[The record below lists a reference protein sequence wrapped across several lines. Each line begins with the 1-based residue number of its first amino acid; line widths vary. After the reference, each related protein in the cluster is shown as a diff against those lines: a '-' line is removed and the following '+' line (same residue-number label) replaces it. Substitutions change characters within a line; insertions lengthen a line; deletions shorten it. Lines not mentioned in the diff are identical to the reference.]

1 MRQKWI
7 VLILVFLAAITA
19 AAQEGE
25 SIRGPWLLCDRS
37 WALSGDS
44 VWFVV
49 AGAPALP
56 GSGNVVHVRLEDHR
70 GDVAGHV
77 MVVTAEGSGMGYL
90 VVPDSLSSGVYRM
103 RAYTGNRAGGP
114 GVAPVAR
121 LLTVYHRFAE
131 EIPALP
137 GAPGLEFL
145 APAEAGDGGITV
157 DSDLFS
163 PGDRVSFTV
172 TLPERLRTSEMTI
185 SASLGEA
192 PAALKAPYLI
202 DPPRPDTGFRMLP
215 PEENGFF
222 VEGRVLPAEGIPL
235 PQRSMVLLS
244 IPGEDPWFDYCFT
257 DPDGYFRF
265 RLKNAF
271 GRGEI
276 FLRALGDQGQELN
289 VELASHRKRGVAP
302 SSDSLLISEE
312 QERFVKEMIEGGG
325 YERLFSG
332 TEQHSGSRLQMEM
345 PGLYPF
351 YGPPEQRI
359 FPAQFADLPDF
370 VEISRELL
378 PAVRFRGRG
387 TGYSLRIIDNQEKG
401 WFEKNPLRLING
413 IPVFDNN
420 LIYRL
425 KSTDIRYIDIVYRE
439 RIFGD
444 ISFKGV
450 LAIMLEKEA
459 ETRFLDQEALFKFP
473 LDCLQLPVIP
483 PSSRTGGPTTAGN
496 LPDFR
501 RVFLFRKVE
510 TKEPLHFSF
519 TLSDLK
525 GPVLIKLEGI
535 DSNGLPFEMT
545 RKIMVQ

>member
-1 MRQKWI
+1 MRHKWLL
-7 VLILVFLAAITA
+7 LILFFLASLTM

-25 SIRGPWLLCDRS
+25 SIRGPYLFCDRS

-70 GDVAGHV
+70 GDAAGHV
-77 MVVTAEGSGMGYL
+77 MVVMAEGSGMGYL

-103 RAYTGNRAGGP
+103 RAYTGNPTAGP

-131 EIPALP
+131 DIPALP

-145 APAEAGDGGITV
+145 APAEADGRITV
-157 DSDLFS
+157 EGESFS
-163 PGDRVSFTV
+163 PGDRVSFNV
-172 TLPERLRTSEMTI
+172 TLPERLRTSEMTV

-192 PAALKAPYLI
+192 PEALKAPYLL
-202 DPPRPDTGFRMLP
+202 DPPRADTGGRLLP

-222 VEGRVLPAEGIPL
+222 VEGRVLTADDIPL
-235 PQRSMVLLS
+235 PRRSMVLLS
-244 IPGEDPWFDYCFT
+244 IPGEDPWFDYCFA

-265 RLKNAF
+265 KLKNAF

-276 FLRALGDQGQELN
+276 FLRALGEQGEKLS
-289 VELASHRKRGVAP
+289 VELARHRKGRGGYFT
-302 SSDSLLISEE
+302 DSLRISED
-312 QERFVKEMIEGGG
+312 QERFVMEMIEAGG

-332 TEQHSGSRLQMEM
+332 TEQHPGSHLQMEL
-345 PGLYPF
+345 PGPYPF
-351 YGPPEQRI
+351 YGPPEQRV
-359 FPAQFADLPDF
+359 FPAQFTDLPDF
-370 VEISRELL
+370 MEISRELL
-378 PAVRFRGRG
+378 PAVRFRQRG
-387 TGYSLRIIDNQEKG
+387 SSYSLRIIDNQEKG

-413 IPVFDNN
+413 IPVFDNHM
-420 LIYRL
+420 IYNL

-459 ETRFLDQEALFKFP
+459 ESRFLDQTDLFKFP
-473 LDCLQLPVIP
+473 LDCLQLPVAP
-483 PSSRTGGPTTAGN
+483 PSSRQAEPVTAGN

-510 TKEPLHFSF
+510 TKKPLHFSF

-525 GPVLIKLEGI
+525 GAVLIKLEGI

>member
-1 MRQKWI
+1 MRRKWI
-7 VLILVFLAAITA
+7 VLLLVFLAAVTV
-19 AAQEGE
+19 AQQGE
-25 SIRGPWLLCDRS
+25 SIRGPFLLCDRS

-70 GDVAGHV
+70 GDAAGQV
-77 MVVTAEGSGMGYL
+77 MVVTAEGTGLGYL

-103 RAYTGNRAGGP
+103 RAYTGNQAGGP
-114 GVAPVAR
+114 GMAPVAR
-121 LLTVYHRFAE
+121 LLTVYHRFAQ
-131 EIPALP
+131 EIPNLP
-137 GAPGLEFL
+137 VIQDMEFL
-145 APAEAGDGGITV
+145 APAEAGGRITV
-157 DSDLFS
+157 EGESFS

-172 TLPERLRTSEMTI
+172 TLPERLRNSEIMV
-185 SASLGEA
+185 SAALGEA
-192 PAALKAPYLI
+192 PEALKAPYLL
-202 DPPRPDTGFRMLP
+202 DPPRHDAGARLLP

-222 VEGRVLPAEGIPL
+222 VEGRILPAEGIPL
-235 PQRSMVLLS
+235 PRRSMVLLS
-244 IPGEDPWFDYCFT
+244 IPGEDPWFDYCFA

-265 RLKNAF
+265 KLKNAY

-276 FLRALGDQGQELN
+276 FLRALGDQGEKLS
-289 VELASHRKRGVAP
+289 VELASHRKGRGGYVT
-302 SSDSLLISEE
+302 DSLLISED
-312 QERFVKEMIEGGG
+312 QERFAKEMIEAGG

-332 TEQHSGSRLQMEM
+332 TEQHPESRLLMERYG
-345 PGLYPF
+345 PFPF
-351 YGPPEQRI
+351 YGPPEQRV

-370 VEISRELL
+370 MEISRELL
-378 PAVRFRGRG
+378 PAVRFRQRG
-387 TGYSLRIIDNQEKG
+387 NGYSLRIIDNQERG

-413 IPVFDNN
+413 IPVFDNSM
-420 LIYRL
+420 LYSL

-450 LAIMLEKEA
+450 LAIMLEEEA
-459 ETRFLDQEALFKFP
+459 ETRFLDQTDLFKFP
-473 LDCLQLPVIP
+473 LDCLQLPVTP
-483 PSSRTGGPTTAGN
+483 PSSRQTVPVTVGN

-525 GPVLIKLEGI
+525 GAVLIKLEGI
-535 DSNGLPFEMT
+535 DSNGLPFVMT